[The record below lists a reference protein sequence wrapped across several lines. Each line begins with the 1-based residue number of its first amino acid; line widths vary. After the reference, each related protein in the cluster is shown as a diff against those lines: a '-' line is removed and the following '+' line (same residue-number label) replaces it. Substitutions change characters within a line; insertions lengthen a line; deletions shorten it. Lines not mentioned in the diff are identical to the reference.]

1 MAKKKELSLKQRT
14 MKLTGWTSEQY
25 NKEYDKLRNRT
36 RAYEKATGSTR
47 KRDVAQVLFYTKK
60 AEKTGSRLSTE
71 RKAILSTPSISS
83 GKELSQRTLSRIQ
96 NAELSRFSG
105 LAENNTAFAYII
117 DDDRLSVEQK
127 LSALRKLGDKL
138 NVDRQEARESNRQLI
153 QGGGSVHD
161 FYVAGSDEDM
171 TDELDALYAE
181 MGMTVYEDDFDE

>member
-36 RAYEKATGSTR
+36 RAYEKAVGSTR

-105 LAENNTAFAYII
+105 LAEYNTAFAHII

-127 LSALRKLGDKL
+127 VSALRKLGDKL

-181 MGMTVYEDDFDE
+181 MGMTAYEDDIDE